1 MRVLQIFIG
10 ASLLLATFFCQANI
24 QAVGLM
30 PGMAILEKDG
40 QRLVIKAGQEKEG
53 ITLIRANSEQCV
65 IEINGQR
72 ETLMLGAS
80 LASGYAVAQKQEVR
94 LQQDFSGHYF
104 TQVSVNG
111 RSIRMLV
118 DTGATNVALSGNT
131 ARRLGIAYANGRRM
145 RSATAG
151 GIVNSFLVRVN
162 EMKLAGITR
171 YNVPVSVIEGAHPD
185 IPLLGMSFLGQLK
198 IQQDNGELVIS
209 E

>member
-10 ASLLLATFFCQANI
+10 VSLLLATFFCQANI

-131 ARRLGIAYANGRRM
+131 ARRLGIA
-145 RSATAG
+145 
-151 GIVNSFLVRVN
+151 
-162 EMKLAGITR
+162 
-171 YNVPVSVIEGAHPD
+171 
-185 IPLLGMSFLGQLK
+185 
-198 IQQDNGELVIS
+198 
-209 E
+209 